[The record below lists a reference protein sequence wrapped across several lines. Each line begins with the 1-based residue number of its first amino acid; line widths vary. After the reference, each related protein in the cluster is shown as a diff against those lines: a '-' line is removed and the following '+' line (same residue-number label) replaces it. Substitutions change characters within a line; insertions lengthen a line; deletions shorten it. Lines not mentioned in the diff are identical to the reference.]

1 MTPKKEKQKQKKKKK
16 KETREILKQK
26 PIWSCA
32 STVFSVF
39 LVPPLCSKTKQNKTT
54 TTTTTTKNLSIN

>member
-54 TTTTTTKNLSIN
+54 TTTTKNLSIN